1 MWLTGLPR
9 ASAGTRG
16 WIKSFF
22 WNIQKS
28 RKFFSFY
35 FFFFFFS
42 PSPPTTL
49 SSVTIALFLL
59 KEE

>member
-1 MWLTGLPR
+1 MSKNLVNWFTR
-9 ASAGTRG
+9 ASARTRG

-28 RKFFSFY
+28 RKFFSL
-35 FFFFFFS
+35 FFFS
-42 PSPPTTL
+42 PPPPPP
-49 SSVTIALFLL
+49 SVTIALFLL